1 MLELAEQ
8 HTGREEV
15 KEEEEV
21 DIEPI
26 LDKNNDSEDLQAVE
40 IDTHFKLK
48 KVEDEEQNGPKS
60 VRGFA
65 LDQEKLESSSGSKS
79 EIVEAGTGAPSFLQK
94 ESDP

>member
-1 MLELAEQ
+1 MLELGEQ
-8 HTGREEV
+8 HTGREEI

-48 KVEDEEQNGPKS
+48 KWIHS
-60 VRGFA
+60 
-65 LDQEKLESSSGSKS
+65 
-79 EIVEAGTGAPSFLQK
+79 
-94 ESDP
+94 

>member
-1 MLELAEQ
+1 MLELGEQ
-8 HTGREEV
+8 HTGREEI

-48 KVEDEEQNGPKS
+48 KVEDEEQQGPKP
-60 VRGFA
+60 VRRLA
-65 LDQEKLESSSGSKS
+65 LDQEKLESSSSSKS
-79 EIVEAGTGAPSFLQK
+79 EIFEAGTGAPRFFQK
-94 ESDP
+94 ENDP